1 MEEDSTRK
9 SEVGRR
15 YSALVRRQLA
25 IRGAILA
32 AVVVALI
39 PLVWWLSQDSY
50 EAVSRTP
57 GTLRAIVESPEMPY
71 GEPAYPWVVLVEL
84 DTGREVRVRFAPV
97 PRIGSRIC
105 VETLRRGNATRYA
118 FAGFLDNLEAQG
130 QNCSL

>member
-9 SEVGRR
+9 SEIGRR
-15 YSALVRRQLA
+15 YSALVRRQYA
-25 IRGAILA
+25 VRWAILTA
-32 AVVVALI
+32 TFVALL
-39 PLVWWLSQDSY
+39 PLVWWLSVDSY

-71 GEPAYPWVVLVEL
+71 GGPAYPWIVLVEL
-84 DTGREVRVRFAPV
+84 DTGKEIRLRFGPV

-105 VETLRRGNATRYA
+105 VETQRSGDATRYA
-118 FAGFLDNLEAQG
+118 FVGLLGNLEARG